1 MPSFTQN
8 RNLRACVLSPP
19 LIRHQIFSKNMSTSS
34 QDMLLY
40 RNAPVASLWHLTGLV
55 LRDFFHAENSES
67 MRLSLGE
74 ISDFLDKE
82 QQDNLINTDWL
93 MVEYEFNRLFV
104 GPMKLQAAPYSS
116 VYNDPD
122 PVLMG
127 KGTQQVK
134 EILNAL
140 GLNIENEN
148 QIPEDHISYEIELCL
163 LLVDN
168 SQQSDN
174 QKLLHRFVTD
184 HVNLWLP
191 LFLEKIISNAKT
203 QPIQLAA
210 TLLSDW
216 FSELKTRV

>member
-1 MPSFTQN
+1 MNTPSQE
-8 RNLRACVLSPP
+8 
-19 LIRHQIFSKNMSTSS
+19 
-34 QDMLLY
+34 MLLY
-40 RNAPVASLWHLTGLV
+40 RNTPVVSLWHLTGLV
-55 LRDFFHAENSES
+55 LRDFFHAENSDS
-67 MRLSLGE
+67 MRLSLDE
-74 ISDFLDKE
+74 ISDFIDKK
-82 QQDNLINTDWL
+82 QQYDIEHTNWL
-93 MVEYEFNRLFV
+93 MVEHEFNRLFV
-104 GPMKLQAAPYSS
+104 GPTKLQAAPYSS

-122 PVLMG
+122 SVLMG

-134 EILNAL
+134 EVLNAL
-140 GLNIENEN
+140 DLNIENEN

-168 SQQSDN
+168 SQQNDN

-203 QPIQLAA
+203 QPIQLVA

>member
-1 MPSFTQN
+1 MCIIDNFK
-8 RNLRACVLSPP
+8 
-19 LIRHQIFSKNMSTSS
+19 RHQIFSKNMNTSS
-34 QDMLLY
+34 QEMLLY
-40 RNAPVASLWHLTGLV
+40 RNTPVATLWHLTGLV
-55 LRDFFHAENSES
+55 LRDFFHAENSDS
-67 MRLSLGE
+67 MRSSLGE
-74 ISDFLDKE
+74 ISHFIDKK
-82 QQDNLINTDWL
+82 QQYDIESIDWL

-104 GPMKLQAAPYSS
+104 GPAKLQAAPYSS

-122 PVLMG
+122 SILMG
-127 KGTQQVK
+127 KGAQQVK
-134 EILNAL
+134 EVLNAL

-168 SQQSDN
+168 AQQNDN

-203 QPIQLAA
+203 QPIQLVA